1 MKAYERFLKYAAVN
15 TASAEGIEA
24 SPTTPEQFGLARI
37 LTLELK
43 ELGLGDAECSETCYV
58 YAHLPATPGYEN
70 RPRLGFIAHMDTVP
84 DFSGENVKPRLI
96 PDYDGGDVELGHGRT
111 LATADFPDLKGL
123 AGRTLIVA
131 SGDTLLGADDKAGI
145 AETMTLL
152 EELISSGAAHGPV
165 SVCFTPDE
173 EVGRGTAGFDL
184 ERFGADFAYTVDGGP
199 ENELSYENFNAC
211 SAVVT
216 VSGVNVHTGSA
227 KDTMVNAALTAMEF
241 NSLLPAMETPR
252 HTSGHEGFF
261 HLTEVSGNCEA
272 ATARYII
279 RDHDAQRL
287 ESRKQTMLHAAAC
300 LNEKYGNGTVSVEL
314 RDGYRNMYEKI
325 YPDNMHLVESALAAM
340 RAAGLEPVVEPVRGG
355 TDGAALSW
363 MGLPCPNLGTGGYGY
378 HGPYEHITVEGMD
391 KAVEVLRGIVD
402 IYAHGQN

>member
-43 ELGLGDAECSETCYV
+43 ELGLEDAECSETCYV

-84 DFSGENVKPRLI
+84 DFSGKNVKPRLI

-184 ERFGADFAYTVDGGP
+184 ERFGADFA
-199 ENELSYENFNAC
+199 
-211 SAVVT
+211 
-216 VSGVNVHTGSA
+216 
-227 KDTMVNAALTAMEF
+227 
-241 NSLLPAMETPR
+241 
-252 HTSGHEGFF
+252 
-261 HLTEVSGNCEA
+261 
-272 ATARYII
+272 
-279 RDHDAQRL
+279 
-287 ESRKQTMLHAAAC
+287 
-300 LNEKYGNGTVSVEL
+300 
-314 RDGYRNMYEKI
+314 
-325 YPDNMHLVESALAAM
+325 
-340 RAAGLEPVVEPVRGG
+340 
-355 TDGAALSW
+355 
-363 MGLPCPNLGTGGYGY
+363 
-378 HGPYEHITVEGMD
+378 
-391 KAVEVLRGIVD
+391 
-402 IYAHGQN
+402 